1 MAMGENSHEE
11 RRLPEHLTQQLPRE
25 VRDALGHPFRRQI
38 LRALDGESPQLSAAD
53 LSQSGPVPCSVSS
66 ASYHLCVLTKSG
78 LVEIVASESTAGTIK
93 RYFSSPPGRDGLV
106 KRVLSD
112 TEETDQRLLAETARA
127 HA

>member
-1 MAMGENSHEE
+1 MGENSHEE
-11 RRLPEHLTQQLPRE
+11 ERLPDHLTQQLPRE

-38 LRALDGESPQLSAAD
+38 LRVLDGQHPKLSAAD

-78 LVEIVASESTAGTIK
+78 LVEVAGSESAAGSMT
-93 RYFSSPPGRDGLV
+93 RYFSSRPGRNRLV
-106 KRVLSD
+106 QRVLGD
-112 TEETDQRLLAETARA
+112 TEKNDQRLLADAAKA